1 MVHKAHTKIKKLA
14 DLYKRTFVSF
24 ITILIVGLLVW
35 FSYNSL
41 IAGILVGC
49 VSLLTAA
56 AVWEYANLVKSKG
69 FTFSSLLM
77 IVVAVCLV
85 IAFYLVQRGL
95 DFPDLP
101 LLVLAIGAGFFFIT
115 HFTDTEDALVHIA
128 VEFFGVC
135 YVAVPMS
142 FMLGILFQTASIQD
156 GRWWLFYLIAVT
168 KVTDIGAYFVGRLW
182 GKRRL
187 APNLSPRKTVEGALA
202 GFICAILTSLGLASL
217 GTNTI
222 GPTFNLTV
230 YQALL
235 LGILMGIFGQIGDL
249 SESLLKRD
257 AAVKDSNKLPGFG
270 GVLDMIDSLI
280 FTAPIVYF
288 FLKWHIGI

>member
-1 MVHKAHTKIKKLA
+1 MAL
-14 DLYKRTFVSF
+14 
-24 ITILIVGLLVW
+24 
-35 FSYNSL
+35 
-41 IAGILVGC
+41 ILVSC
-49 VSLLTAA
+49 VCLMTAA

-69 FTFSSLLM
+69 FTFSSFLM

-85 IAFYLVQRGL
+85 ISFYLVQRGL

-101 LLVLAIGAGFFFIT
+101 VLVLAIGAGSFFIT
-115 HFTDTEDALVHIA
+115 HFTDSEDALVHIA

-135 YVAVPMS
+135 YVAIPIS
-142 FMLGILFQTASIQD
+142 FMLGILFQMSGLQD

-222 GPTFNLTV
+222 GPSFNLTM
-230 YQALL
+230 YHALL

-288 FLKWHIGI
+288 FLKWNIGI

>member
-1 MVHKAHTKIKKLA
+1 MSKKLA
-14 DLYKRTFVSF
+14 DLYKRAFVSF
-24 ITILIVGLLVW
+24 VTILVIGSLIW
-35 FSYNSL
+35 FSTNPVM
-41 IAGILVGC
+41 AWILVSC
-49 VSLLTAA
+49 VCLMTAA
-56 AVWEYANLVKSKG
+56 AVWEYANLVKLKG
-69 FTFSSLLM
+69 FAFSSLLM
-77 IVVAVCLV
+77 IVVALCLV
-85 IAFYLVQRGL
+85 ISFYLVQKGL

-101 LLVLAIGAGFFFIT
+101 VLVLALGAGAFFIT

-135 YVAVPMS
+135 YVAIPMS
-142 FMLGILFQTASIQD
+142 FMLGILFQMGSVQD

-187 APNLSPRKTVEGALA
+187 APHLSPRKTVEGALA
-202 GFICAILTSLGLASL
+202 GFICAILTSLGLAYL

-222 GPTFNLTV
+222 GPTFHLSV
-230 YQALL
+230 YHALL

-288 FLKWHIGI
+288 FLKWNLNS

>member
-1 MVHKAHTKIKKLA
+1 MGKKLA
-14 DLYKRTFVSF
+14 DLYKRAFVSL
-24 ITILIVGLLVW
+24 ITILVIGSLIW
-35 FSYNSL
+35 FSTNP
-41 IAGILVGC
+41 IMALVLVFGVC
-49 VSLLTAA
+49 LMTAA

-69 FTFSSLLM
+69 FTFSSFLM

-85 IAFYLVQRGL
+85 ISFYLVQRGL

-101 LLVLAIGAGFFFIT
+101 VLILAVGAGSFFIT
-115 HFTDTEDALVHIA
+115 HFTESEDALVHIA

-135 YVAVPMS
+135 YVAIPIS
-142 FMLGILFQTASIQD
+142 FMLGILFQMGGLQD

-168 KVTDIGAYFVGRLW
+168 KVTDIGAYFIGRLW

-202 GFICAILTSLGLASL
+202 GFVCAILTSLGLASFA
-217 GTNTI
+217 TNTI

-230 YQALL
+230 FHALL

-288 FLKWHIGI
+288 FLKWNIGI

>member
-1 MVHKAHTKIKKLA
+1 MGIKKLA
-14 DLYKRTFVSF
+14 DLYKRAFVSF
-24 ITILIVGLLVW
+24 ITILLVGSLVW
-35 FSYNSL
+35 FSTNP
-41 IAGILVGC
+41 IMAWILVSC
-49 VSLLTAA
+49 VCLLTAA

-69 FTFSSLLM
+69 FSFSSLLM

-85 IAFYLVQRGL
+85 ISFYLVQKGL

-101 LLVLAIGAGFFFIT
+101 ILVLALGAGLFFTT

-142 FMLGILFQTASIQD
+142 FMLGILFQNSHFPMQD

-202 GFICAILTSLGLASL
+202 GFACAILTSLGLALL

-222 GPTFNLTV
+222 GPTFNLTI
-230 YQALL
+230 YHALL
-235 LGILMGIFGQIGDL
+235 LGALMGIFGQVGDL

>member
-1 MVHKAHTKIKKLA
+1 MGMDIKKLA

-24 ITILIVGLLVW
+24 ITLLIIGLLVW
-35 FSYNSL
+35 FSTNPV
-41 IAGILVGC
+41 IAWVLVSSVC
-49 VSLLTAA
+49 LLTAA

-69 FTFSSLLM
+69 FTFSSFLM

-85 IAFYLVQRGL
+85 ISFYLVQRGL

-101 LLVLAIGAGFFFIT
+101 VLVLALGAGVFFIT
-115 HFTDTEDALVHIA
+115 HFRDSEDALVHIA

-135 YVAVPMS
+135 YVAIPIS
-142 FMLGILFQTASIQD
+142 FMLGILFQTGTLPLQD
-156 GRWWLFYLIAVT
+156 GRCWLFYLIAVT

-202 GFICAILTSLGLASL
+202 GFVCAIITSLGLASL

-222 GPTFNLTV
+222 GPTFNLTM
-230 YQALL
+230 YHALL

-288 FLKWHIGI
+288 FLKWHLET